1 MNIKFKK
8 RYQKILD
15 QFHQISPQIHTK
27 YKYFLAGFIEG
38 KGSYSISIKNRTKS
52 IRIDPEFNISQH
64 INGIVHLIACMN
76 LFKTGNI
83 CLETGKRNI
92 FVFKITNRR
101 ALKEKFVPYYKKYIL
116 PYTCEQ
122 KKNNFQLFSL
132 VLNLLEQKVHL
143 NPEELALKILP
154 IVYKMDVHKSKAQ
167 KWSLESLQTKIL
179 KTSEYTGSL
188 TPFLA
193 LRSNAKNNP
202 TTNSSLGTN
211 QAIVDQCSRSEQAI
225 TGQPGVKVN
234 FFESSETL
242 RHPIFLF

>member
-143 NPEELALKILP
+143 DPEELALKILP
-154 IVYKMDVHKSKAQ
+154 IVYKMNVHKSKAQ

-179 KTSEYTGSL
+179 KTSEYKGMHWFTHSVREPNHQFVFRDEPSNNWA
-188 TPFLA
+188 T
-193 LRSNAKNNP
+193 RS
-202 TTNSSLGTN
+202 
-211 QAIVDQCSRSEQAI
+211 
-225 TGQPGVKVN
+225 
-234 FFESSETL
+234 
-242 RHPIFLF
+242 